1 MSLSQLP
8 RFQSFEPIRTNEA
21 TVASS
26 GAILSD
32 TRQAKLFQVILDTQA
47 LWLDTDHYFTPREVS
62 EISQSLIEIE
72 SGNFKTAWDTDELFA
87 DLDRK

>member
-1 MSLSQLP
+1 
-8 RFQSFEPIRTNEA
+8 
-21 TVASS
+21 
-26 GAILSD
+26 
-32 TRQAKLFQVILDTQA
+32 VILDTQA